1 MKQSSNMEHIGDFN
15 PDGKADLDQLLLDR
29 KTYNPMIA
37 DDIVSAPLAAG
48 KKFVL
53 NPQDDLAKITI
64 ESEKG
69 DLLLYDGRINHNNG
83 WFVLRSEFPAGTKE
97 GAVKWIIRPTVT
109 KDWRYAPVVQASQVR
124 LPSWTEE
131 SGCHRVG

>member
-48 KKFVL
+48 K
-53 NPQDDLAKITI
+53 
-64 ESEKG
+64 S
-69 DLLLYDGRINHNNG
+69 LYSI
-83 WFVLRSEFPAGTKE
+83 LRMIWQRLRLKVRKE
-97 GAVKWIIRPTVT
+97 TCCCMMEG
-109 KDWRYAPVVQASQVR
+109 
-124 LPSWTEE
+124 
-131 SGCHRVG
+131 